1 MSRSSNQ
8 TAASLLVIG
17 LVAAAFH
24 IARGGHEE
32 GARTVIC
39 EDRISTKEPS

>member
-1 MSRSSNQ
+1 MLRSSNH
-8 TAASLLVIG
+8 TAASLLVSG

-32 GARTVIC
+32 GTRAVIC
-39 EDRISTKEPS
+39 EDRIQVKEPS